1 MKPVEFLSLADR
13 LILSTNE
20 AERRTAISRAYYY
33 VYHHIKNSLVDPG
46 QYLDHTVLVHC
57 IREAKVAKQNM
68 KEFEVLAEQV
78 KDLKSDRMFADYK
91 LHEELKQKTCDT
103 MIKRCRAAIED
114 VEECKQ
120 AGLIAAARNYLRRFN
135 YIR

>member
-57 IREAKVAKQNM
+57 IREAKVAKQ
-68 KEFEVLAEQV
+68 KVEKFEVLAEQV
-78 KDLKSDRMFADYK
+78 KDLKSDRTFADYK
-91 LHEELKQKTCDT
+91 LHEKLSQETCDT
-103 MIKRCRAAIED
+103 MIKRCEEAIED
-114 VEECKQ
+114 FEECKQ
-120 AGLIAAARNYLRRFN
+120 AGLVVAARNYLRHFK